1 MRMEL
6 ISKIKI
12 LEAGIT
18 VFSLY
23 SNPNSIA
30 GRCVS
35 ELLPPQ
41 ILHPH
46 CHVLQKHTELKGKPE
61 KKSYYE
67 VIERL

>member
-1 MRMEL
+1 MEL
-6 ISKIKI
+6 ISKINKR

-18 VFSLY
+18 VFLSG
-23 SNPNSIA
+23 PNSIA
-30 GRCVS
+30 VFPL